1 MPGHVRRSDRA
12 SDHPTFFDP
21 SSYRKCGDI
30 RPTFNQSQPVVVHCS
45 NKHSLHRTRKSSK
58 PVIIHVH
65 REGICTFTESGS
77 SCPQNWDLH
86 VHRCRICTFTKRGS
100 TCSQNGEV
108 VEISTDLRSQKGD
121 LHFYIK
127 CICMFTETGSRP
139 NQRWCMFTI
148 GCSQSRCPHTR
159 SCSSFLTASPP

>member
-77 SCPQNWDLH
+77 ARLQKVDLH
-86 VHRCRICTFTKRGS
+86 AHRTGICMFTDVGS
-100 TCSQNGEV
+100 A
-108 VEISTDLRSQKGD
+108 RSQKGD
-121 LHFYIK
+121 LHVHRTGRSSKSALIYVHRKGIYI
-127 CICMFTETGSRP
+127 FT
-139 NQRWCMFTI
+139 
-148 GCSQSRCPHTR
+148 
-159 SCSSFLTASPP
+159 